1 MMLFDSC
8 QEAAKCPNSIPVS
21 PILHPTVTPT
31 QCAPSNSLL
40 PIPISLGIF
49 YIAQLLLW
57 QRAAEVMAGSMLH
70 RLTRQQIEGRRAT
83 EAFLWASLLSTYLQ
97 T

>member
-21 PILHPTVTPT
+21 PIHHPTATPT
-31 QCAPSNSLL
+31 PCVPSNSLL
-40 PIPISLGIF
+40 PIPISLGVF
-49 YIAQLLLW
+49 YTAQQLW
-57 QRAAEVMAGSMLH
+57 QKAAEVMAGSMLH